1 MAVVLRK
8 VSQDMRARM
17 RSDGWRLIA
26 IPLFPN
32 PFDMDHYTFTKL
44 SLWSLIDY
52 HRIVFLGM

>member
-1 MAVVLRK
+1 
-8 VSQDMRARM
+8 M

-52 HRIVFLGM
+52 HRIVFLGI